1 MQRQGFNRAV
11 VVLHWLLAVSIFFLF
26 ISSWWMMALPLPSQE
41 LQFRAF
47 PFQLHKNI
55 GITLVILLGIMLYMR
70 FKYPPAPPLESDM
83 SPGMHKISILAHA
96 AIYGL
101 IFFVCISG
109 YLSSAHTRWDT
120 VFWWLIKFPRIA
132 AADEEMNE
140 FWGELHTYAAWILLA
155 LVAIHIAAAVY
166 HSFRNDGIIRRM
178 MRW

>member
-26 ISSWWMMALPLPSQE
+26 ISSWWMMGLPLPSQE

-55 GITLVILLGIMLYMR
+55 GLTLVILLGIMLYMR
-70 FKYPPAPPLESDM
+70 FKYPPAPPVESDM
-83 SPGMHKISILAHA
+83 SPAMHKISILAHT

-120 VFWWLIKFPRIA
+120 VFWWVIKFPRIA

-140 FWGELHTYAAWILLA
+140 FWGELHTYSAWILLGDRKS
-155 LVAIHIAAAVY
+155 VV
-166 HSFRNDGIIRRM
+166 
-178 MRW
+178 

>member
-26 ISSWWMMALPLPSQE
+26 ISSWWMMGLPLPSQE

-47 PFQLHKNI
+47 PFQLHKNV
-55 GITLVILLGIMLYMR
+55 GLTLVILLGIMLYMR
-70 FKYPPAPPLESDM
+70 FKYPPAPPVESDM
-83 SPGMHKISILAHA
+83 SPAMHKISILAHT

-120 VFWWLIKFPRIA
+120 VFWWVIKFPRIA

-140 FWGELHTYAAWILLA
+140 FWGELHTYSAWILLG
-155 LVAIHIAAAVY
+155 LVAIHIAGAVY
-166 HSFRNDGIIRRM
+166 HSYRNDGIIRRM

>member
-26 ISSWWMMALPLPSQE
+26 ISSWWMMGLPLPSQE

-55 GITLVILLGIMLYMR
+55 GLTLVILLGIMLYMR
-70 FKYPPAPPLESDM
+70 FKYPPAPPVESDM
-83 SPGMHKISILAHA
+83 SPAMHKISILAHT

-120 VFWWLIKFPRIA
+120 VFWWVIKFPRIA

-140 FWGELHTYAAWILLA
+140 FWGELHTSSAWILLG
-155 LVAIHIAAAVY
+155 LVAIHIAGAVY
-166 HSFRNDGIIRRM
+166 HSYRNDGIIRRM